1 MNYVDIQVKDIH
13 GNQKQK
19 KRTAT
24 YSEFLQAKKGVLLC
38 TDVAQRGLDI
48 PKVDWIIQYDAPLE
62 CEDYLHRVGRT
73 ARGADSSGKALL
85 MLLPKEVG
93 LLRLLKKYNIEI
105 SEFEFEEEKL
115 AQVQDQLEMLVDKNF
130 YLQEAAK
137 DAYKSYLH
145 AYVSHKMKDVYNIN
159 DLDLAKV
166 CKSFGFTKPPLT
178 SINIRITPSSVRRNR
193 EKSTKKE
200 QYYRSNHNNNNKEGV
215 QYTY

>member
-1 MNYVDIQVKDIH
+1 
-13 GNQKQK
+13 
-19 KRTAT
+19 
-24 YSEFLQAKKGVLLC
+24 
-38 TDVAQRGLDI
+38 
-48 PKVDWIIQYDAPLE
+48 
-62 CEDYLHRVGRT
+62 
-73 ARGADSSGKALL
+73 

-93 LLRLLKKYNIEI
+93 LLRLLKKYNIGI
-105 SEFEFEEEKL
+105 NEFEFEEEKL

-178 SINIRITPSSVRRNR
+178 SINIRITPSSIRRNR

-200 QYYRSNHNNNNKEGV
+200 QYYRNNNSNKKDGV